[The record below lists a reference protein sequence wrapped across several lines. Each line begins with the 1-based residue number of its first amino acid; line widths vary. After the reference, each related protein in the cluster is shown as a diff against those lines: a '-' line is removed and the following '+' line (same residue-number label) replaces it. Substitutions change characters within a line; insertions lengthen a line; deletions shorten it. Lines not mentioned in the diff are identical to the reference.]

1 MHQIGASS
9 KSITYDME
17 AANTSPHNNRTS
29 LLQELPP
36 WALPTIAF
44 LIWACIHP
52 YSAIPAGIAG
62 YVFHRIGEAN
72 RIAREEAARAASFA
86 NICGPVVVGSIHPG
100 ETVDEVANR
109 VADFKH
115 RIKISGNLYA
125 DKIPVI
131 AHPYAPMIYGYGQLT
146 AAWNIYLREVGERQH
161 QENIKWAESGCPK
174 ELRTLFLSQ
183 VMPSAPQPIEN

>member
-1 MHQIGASS
+1 M
-9 KSITYDME
+9 D
-17 AANTSPHNNRTS
+17 AANTSPHNNRIGS
-29 LLQELPP
+29 LQDMPV

-62 YVFHRIGEAN
+62 YVFHRLGESN

-100 ETVDEVANR
+100 ETVDEVAER

-115 RIKISGNLYA
+115 RISISGNLYA

-131 AHPYAPMIYGYGQLT
+131 AHPYAPMIYGPGQLT
-146 AAWNIYLREVGERQH
+146 AAWNIYMREVGERQH

-183 VMPSAPQPIEN
+183 VMPAAPQPIEN

>member
-1 MHQIGASS
+1 
-9 KSITYDME
+9 ME
-17 AANTSPHNNRTS
+17 AANTSPHNNRIGS
-29 LLQELPP
+29 LHDIPV
-36 WALPTIAF
+36 WAIPTILF
-44 LIWACIHP
+44 LTWLFVSP
-52 YSAIPAGIAG
+52 YSAIPAGL
-62 YVFHRIGEAN
+62 IGLIVWKVAEGQ
-72 RIAREEAARAASFA
+72 RTAREEAARAASFA

-100 ETVDEVANR
+100 ETVDEVAER

-115 RIKISGNLYA
+115 RIAISGNLYA

-183 VMPSAPQPIEN
+183 VMPAAQQPIEN